1 MRRPLRL
8 KVVPWFALIV
18 AALTTA
24 VPAAQPEPAQGKGQV
39 ERRLYVA
46 EPGIRNYLEYGG
58 HGLLVF
64 DIDHGHRFV
73 KRIPTAGLD
82 EKGVPINVKGI
93 CASARTKKVYI
104 STIKQLMCLDLVS
117 EKLLWERTYPE
128 GCDRMALSP
137 DGQTLYVPSFEGAI
151 WNVVDASSGDVIAK
165 ITPNSGAHNTIYGP
179 NGAEVYLAGLRSP
192 ILTIAST
199 RDHTIARTVGPFS
212 NRIRPFTV
220 NGRQTHCF
228 VNCNELLGF
237 EVGDLT
243 TGKKLYRVEVA
254 GFQQGP
260 VKRHGCPSH
269 GIGMTLDEKE
279 IWVVDAFNQRL
290 HIFDATVMPP
300 KQIESL
306 KVRDEPGWITFSI
319 DGTLAYPSTGD
330 VIEVKTRRFVT
341 GLKDEVGRDIESEK
355 LLEIDFQDGQPI
367 RAGNQF
373 GIGGVSSSAGT
384 NEAASS
390 AR

>member
-1 MRRPLRL
+1 M
-8 KVVPWFALIV
+8 ALTGLAWTLLAMV
-18 AALTTA
+18 AATR
-24 VPAAQPEPAQGKGQV
+24 AADV

-73 KRIPTAGLD
+73 KRIKTAGLD

-93 CASARTKKVYI
+93 CASALTKKLYI
-104 STIKQLMCLDLVS
+104 STIKQLMCIDLVT
-117 EKLLWERTYPE
+117 ETLAWEQTFPE

-137 DGQTLYVPSFEGAI
+137 DGRILYVPSFEGAI
-151 WNVVDASSGDVIAK
+151 WNVVDATSGAVIAK
-165 ITPNSGAHNTIYGP
+165 VTPNSGAHNTIYGAD
-179 NGAEVYLAGLRSP
+179 GAEVYLAGLRSP
-192 ILTIAST
+192 ILSIAST
-199 RDHTIARTVGPFS
+199 KDHTIARTVGPFS

-220 NGRQTHCF
+220 NGRQTLCF

-237 EVGDLT
+237 EIGDLK
-243 TGKKLYRVEVA
+243 TGQKLHQVVVQGHEK
-254 GFQQGP
+254 GP

-269 GIGMTLDEKE
+269 GIGMTPDEKE
-279 IWVVDAFNQRL
+279 IWVVDAFNQRV

-306 KVRDEPGWITFSI
+306 KVRDEPGWVTFSI
-319 DGTLAYPSTGD
+319 DGRLAYPSTGD
-330 VIEVKTRRFVT
+330 VIDVKTRQIVAT
-341 GLKDEVGRDIESEK
+341 LTDEAGRAVQSEK
-355 LLEIDFQDGQPI
+355 LLEIDFQGNQPV

-373 GIGGVSSSAGT
+373 GIGQVNGSAAT
-384 NEAASS
+384 P
-390 AR
+390 